1 MNIKVF
7 KLSFVLLALWS
18 LYSGCLKDDSRCVT
32 QTGPIVYDEREVIGP
47 VDSLILNGDVN
58 LHITKGDKYRL
69 YLKAGERLLAGL
81 TTIQT
86 GKLLTLT
93 DENQCDFLR
102 DMGAQ
107 VDIYL
112 TIPSLRYLKVK
123 SSGIIET
130 IGQFNSDSLV
140 VESWGGGGSLF
151 LDIDVMHC
159 WIYQHGGN
167 VDFTIKGNATFNYIY
182 WISYA
187 PIDCSQLETGYSHIV
202 HKGSNNINIKVN
214 NVLHAEIHSIGD
226 IVYHGSPSIISVV
239 SEGTGKLRKAQ

>member
-1 MNIKVF
+1 MKPNIVISLFIVF
-7 KLSFVLLALWS
+7 GLLGLHS
-18 LYSGCLKDDSRCVT
+18 SCLKDDSRCIT
-32 QTGPIVYDEREVIGP
+32 QTGPSIYDERELSGP
-47 VDSLILNGDVN
+47 IDSLVLDGDVN
-58 LHITKGDKYRL
+58 LHITKGDKFRL
-69 YLKAGERLLAGL
+69 YLKAGEKLLPGL

-86 GKLLTLT
+86 GRLLTLT
-93 DENQCDFLR
+93 DENKCDFLR

-112 TIPSLRYLKVK
+112 TIPTLRYLKVK

-130 IGQFNSDSLV
+130 IGQFKSDSLV
-140 VESWGGGGSLF
+140 VESWGGGGSMF
-151 LDIDVMHC
+151 LDIDVVHC

-167 VDFTIKGNATFNYIY
+167 VDFTIKGAATFNYIY

-202 HKGSNNINIKVN
+202 HKGTNNIQIKVN

-226 IVYHGSPSIISVV
+226 VIYNGSPSIINVI

>member
-1 MNIKVF
+1 M
-7 KLSFVLLALWS
+7 KLKLLYIILFGGLWFLQS
-18 LYSGCLKDDSRCVT
+18 SCLKEDSRCIT
-32 QTGPIVYDEREVIGP
+32 QTGASIYDEREITNP
-47 VDSLILNGDVN
+47 IDSIVLDGDVN

-69 YLKAGERLLAGL
+69 YLKAGEKLLPGLQTTQTGRLL
-81 TTIQT
+81 TIS
-86 GKLLTLT
+86 

-102 DMGAQ
+102 DMGAP

-112 TIPSLRYLKVK
+112 TLPSLRYLKVK

-130 IGQFNSDSLV
+130 IGRFKSDSLV
-140 VESWGGGGSLF
+140 VESWGGGGYLF
-151 LDIDVMHC
+151 LDIDVVHC

-167 VDFTIKGNATFNYIY
+167 VDFTIKGSATFNYIY

-202 HKGSNNINIKVN
+202 HKGSNNIKIKVN

-226 IVYHGSPSIISVV
+226 IVYTGNPGSIGIISN
-239 SEGTGKLRKAQ
+239 GTGNVIKAQ